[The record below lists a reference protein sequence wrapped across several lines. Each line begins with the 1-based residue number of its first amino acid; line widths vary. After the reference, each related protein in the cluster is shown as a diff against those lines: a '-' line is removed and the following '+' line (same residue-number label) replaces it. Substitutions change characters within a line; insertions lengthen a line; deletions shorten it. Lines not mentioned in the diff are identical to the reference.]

1 MKKKDIITA
10 YSILQNAK
18 LSKMED
24 AEKITVVKAMRELK
38 PVYESYQDF
47 AKDAQEKLKGD
58 DHDEMQQSAEEW
70 NRKYKGKTSADIPA
84 DEMERLAAI
93 NEYFAA
99 YTRRI
104 EECLKEE
111 LEGEA
116 ECTHRLTEEAFGRL
130 VASNPDMTVG
140 DIMTLSEAIA

>member
-10 YSILQNAK
+10 YPILQQAK
-18 LSKMED
+18 LSKMDD
-24 AEKITVVKAMRELK
+24 AEKITVVKAMRQMK

-47 AKDAQEKLKGD
+47 AKDAQDKLKGD
-58 DHDEMQQSAEEW
+58 NHEEMTHEAEEW
-70 NRKYKGKTSADIPA
+70 NKKYKGKPAADIPA
-84 DEMERLAAI
+84 EDLERLAAI
-93 NEYFAA
+93 NEYFTA
-99 YTRRI
+99 YNRRI
-104 EECLKEE
+104 EKCLKEE

-140 DIMTLSEAIA
+140 DIVTLGEIIA